1 MGGEGNQEVIQGGK
15 RDYHREIM
23 VQGKAHWVGLDLLSI
38 LLLPESSI
46 NFSENYV
53 LLLQGCHIH

>member
-1 MGGEGNQEVIQGGK
+1 
-15 RDYHREIM
+15 M

-53 LLLQGCHIH
+53 LPVTRLSHTLKVKVKSLSRVRLFATRGL